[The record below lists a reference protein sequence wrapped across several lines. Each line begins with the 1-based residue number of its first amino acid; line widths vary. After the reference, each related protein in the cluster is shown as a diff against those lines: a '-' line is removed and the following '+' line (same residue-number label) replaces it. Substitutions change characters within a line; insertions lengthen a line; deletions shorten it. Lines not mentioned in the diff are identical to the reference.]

1 MTFTEFLNNGFI
13 GNILSG
19 GGGMSGAKFT
29 ALYITAFVVSIVAG
43 YLFGSINTAIIISR
57 VVYGTDI
64 RTQGSKNA
72 GMTNMLR
79 VYGKKA
85 AIFTLLGD
93 LFKTFFTFVAG
104 TVVFGVRGAYFAC
117 FMCIVGHIFPVF
129 YRFRGGKGVAAA
141 AMMVLLLDPIVFLIL
156 LVIFIII
163 VVGTKYVSLGSIIVA
178 GLYPIIHDSIYRA
191 TSVGW
196 SGAGLITVLTAALI
210 IWRHAP
216 NIKRLSNKTEPKL
229 SIGKSKNKNIGGGNS
244 DGK

>member
-1 MTFTEFLNNGFI
+1 MTFAEFLNRGFI
-13 GNILSG
+13 GNILMSG
-19 GGGMSGAKFT
+19 TTGAKFT
-29 ALYITAFVVSIVAG
+29 ALYITAFVLSIVSG
-43 YLFGSINTAIIISR
+43 YLLGSINTAIIISR
-57 VVYGTDI
+57 LVYGTDI

-85 AIFTLLGD
+85 ALFTLLGD
-93 LFKTFFTFVAG
+93 LFKTFLAFVTG
-104 TVVFGVRGAYFAC
+104 TVVFGIRGAYFAC

-129 YRFRGGKGVAAA
+129 YHFRGGKGVAAT

-156 LVIFIII
+156 LLIFIII

-191 TSVGW
+191 TAVGW
-196 SGAGLITVLTAALI
+196 SGAGLITVLTGALI
-210 IWRHAP
+210 IWRHVP
-216 NIKRLSNKTEPKL
+216 NIKRLYNKTEPKL
-229 SIGKSKNKNIGGGNS
+229 SLGKSKEKNSGGGNS